1 MMPRFTVRTKF
12 QAKELFEALG
22 AKEVFTGRAELN
34 KITEEGPI
42 GMGDITHE
50 SVVEVTKDGTEG
62 AAATGWAYLVDRK
75 KLSLKTSKLF
85 RNRNSFLQF
94 FC

>member
-62 AAATGWAYLVDRK
+62 AAATGSAYLDREN
-75 KLSLKTSKLF
+75 SNLKTSKF
-85 RNRNSFLQF
+85 SRNRNSFLQF